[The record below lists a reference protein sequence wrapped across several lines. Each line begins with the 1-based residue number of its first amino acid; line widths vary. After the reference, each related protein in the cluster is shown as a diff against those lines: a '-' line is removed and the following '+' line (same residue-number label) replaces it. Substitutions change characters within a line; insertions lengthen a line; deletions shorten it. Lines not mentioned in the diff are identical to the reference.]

1 MTKYNIR
8 FVSNQSSL
16 TAIVFS
22 IIASLSMIGCGLC
35 GCDDSD
41 ADAATLL
48 LAAAALGAPVD
59 QAHLSVD
66 WHLFSDD
73 EFTLTT
79 NVRNQPPTTASGTF
93 KKDGDTVTFT
103 FTNGTSAFFL
113 GGKYTLVCSKQD
125 GRKVIVLKR
134 QGLAGAEFK
143 FVCHS

>member
-1 MTKYNIR
+1 
-8 FVSNQSSL
+8 VSDQRSL
-16 TAIVFS
+16 PVLVFC

-48 LAAAALGAPVD
+48 LATTALGAPVD
-59 QAHLSVD
+59 QAQLSVN
-66 WHLFSDD
+66 WHLLSDD

-103 FTNGTSAFFL
+103 FANGTSAFFL

-125 GRKVIVLKR
+125 GREVIVLKR
-134 QGLAGAEFK
+134 QGLAGAEFT